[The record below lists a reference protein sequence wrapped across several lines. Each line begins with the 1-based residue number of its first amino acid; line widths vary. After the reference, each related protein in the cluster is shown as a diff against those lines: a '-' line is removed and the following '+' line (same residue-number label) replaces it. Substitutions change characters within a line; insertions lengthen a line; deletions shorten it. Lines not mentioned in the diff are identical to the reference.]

1 MAKELKAKTVAEYVH
16 CKEVY
21 DIVIQLEVDFIQGFY
36 LAEPKS
42 LK

>member
-1 MAKELKAKTVAEYVH
+1 MAKELNAKTVAEYVH

-21 DIVIQLEVDFIQGFY
+21 DTILQLNVDFIQGFY